1 MTNLENSE
9 GDIIQRIFT
18 NKKINIPVKTYKQ
31 FTKAKIQ
38 KNISKSQK
46 FKLKYHFLS
55 DRLTETEN
63 LSQK

>member
-1 MTNLENSE
+1 MTKLENSE

-18 NKKINIPVKTYKQ
+18 NKKIKIPVKTYKQ

>member
-18 NKKINIPVKTYKQ
+18 NKKIKMPVKTYKQ
-31 FTKAKIQ
+31 FTKAKTQ

-46 FKLKYHFLS
+46 LKLKYHFLS
-55 DRLTETEN
+55 DRLTEMEN

>member
-18 NKKINIPVKTYKQ
+18 NKKIKIPVKTYKQ